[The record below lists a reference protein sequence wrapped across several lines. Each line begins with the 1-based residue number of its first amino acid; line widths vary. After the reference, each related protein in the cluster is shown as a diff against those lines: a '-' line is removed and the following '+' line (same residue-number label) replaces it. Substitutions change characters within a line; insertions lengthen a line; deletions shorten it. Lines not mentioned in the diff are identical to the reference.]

1 MGSLSTKPRRSILWL
16 LAFSYTV
23 VFLAGAVFYRLQF
36 WPFGEGYYAILK
48 EFELKELLNFL
59 ETFHVLE
66 CFIVVSLFYLIA
78 RTRSRLAIFLGV
90 LGFVYIFFWG
100 LWIVSDMM
108 TGVGINQAVLFHLF
122 SGIEGADYSQ
132 FLKEIS
138 AAVIFLLLAIFVVI
152 FSLGVGWR
160 ARKTPER
167 STRMLPLG
175 MGLVMVVAAWLV
187 SPWHQ
192 DIMMLADTYSRIKG
206 DQARRLDA
214 MYVVEPRVIGNNKN
228 LVVLYLEGV
237 ERTYFNDTLFPGL
250 LPNLSRLREASLSF
264 SGIEQSPGAGWTIAG
279 MVNTQCGIPLVT
291 PGAGINEMGHV
302 EHFLP
307 EAKCIAEI
315 LAANGYH
322 TMYIGG
328 ASGKFAGKASFLRQH
343 GFMEV
348 RDRDYFQTE
357 QPLPESAFSGW
368 GVYDDTLLQ
377 IVYDEFVAL
386 SEEDGPFALFALT
399 MDTHPPNH
407 HVPPSCEGVH
417 YGDGSSKAL
426 NSLRCTDRLVS
437 ELIDRIRRSPYYE
450 NTTLVVLSDHL
461 SMVNDAKVALDKAPS
476 RENLLM
482 IFDTSMPP
490 GQRHVKG
497 TMVDVGATLLDVLD
511 ASETRLG
518 FGRSLLAS
526 NGQEASYT
534 SAFYDGESL
543 AGYLSFSRQLW
554 DMPSVVG
561 RIYSDGNGGVIL
573 GESLVDAPFFSVL
586 DSHNKVVEI
595 YFDDFAEKLDELQQ
609 GARYLYALSCENM
622 RGAESGVCLVSGLKG
637 ISEKIF
643 SAVELGNG
651 VRAADLL

>member
-1 MGSLSTKPRRSILWL
+1 MGAMPNKPRRGFPWS
-16 LAFSYTV
+16 LAFSYIA
-23 VFLAGAVFYRLQF
+23 VFMAGAVFYRLRL
-36 WPFGEGYYAILK
+36 WPFGEGYYAALK
-48 EFELKELLNFL
+48 AFELEALLSFL
-59 ETFHVLE
+59 DSYHVLE
-66 CFIVVSLFYLIA
+66 GFVVVCLFYLMA
-78 RTRSRLAIFLGV
+78 RTRSRLAIVLGV
-90 LGFVYIFFWG
+90 LGFVYIFLWG
-100 LWIVSDMM
+100 LWVVSDMM
-108 TGVGINQAVLFHLF
+108 TGVGINQAVIFHLF
-122 SGIEGADYSQ
+122 SGTEGADYSQ
-132 FLKEIS
+132 FLGEI
-138 AAVIFLLLAIFVVI
+138 AVAVIFLLLAVSVVV

-160 ARKTPER
+160 SRRTPKR
-167 STRMLPLG
+167 RTRMLPLG
-175 MGLVMVVAAWLV
+175 MGFVMLVAAWLV

-192 DIMMLADTYSRIKG
+192 DIMVLADSYSRINS

-214 MYVVEPRVIGNNKN
+214 MYVVEPRVIENKQN

-237 ERTYFNDTLFPGL
+237 ERTYFNDKLFPGL
-250 LPNLSRLREASLSF
+250 LPNLSRLRETSLSF

-291 PGAGINEMGHV
+291 PGAGINDMGHV
-302 EHFLP
+302 ERFLP

-315 LAANGYH
+315 LAENDYQ
-322 TMYIGG
+322 TVYIGG
-328 ASGKFAGKASFLRQH
+328 ASGKFAGKGSFLRQH

-348 RDRDYFQTE
+348 KDRAYFQTE

-368 GVYDDTLLQ
+368 GLYDDTLLQ

-437 ELIDRIRRSPYYE
+437 EFIDRIRRSPYYE

-461 SMVNDAKVALDKAPS
+461 SMVNDAKVALDKAPQ

-482 IFDTSMPP
+482 IFDASMPS
-490 GQRHVKG
+490 GERHVQG
-497 TMVDVGATLLDVLD
+497 TMVDIGATLLDVLD

-518 FGRSLLAS
+518 FGRSLLGS
-526 NGQEASYT
+526 NGQEASYS
-534 SAFYDGESL
+534 SAFFAEQSL

-586 DSHNKVVEI
+586 NSQNKVVEI
-595 YFDDFAEKLDELQQ
+595 YFDDFAEKLDELQR
-609 GARYLYALSCENM
+609 GARYLYALSCEST
-622 RGAESGVCLVSGLKG
+622 RSAESGVCLVSGLKG
-637 ISEKIF
+637 VSEKIF
-643 SAVELGNG
+643 SSVELGNG
-651 VRAADLL
+651 IRAAELL